1 MLAGFQRCQ
10 PLHSTTVPVGVLC
23 RNYCC
28 AVPKAEARLERRR
41 RTASSSE
48 QSVTHPPLSC
58 RHPFMS
64 DFGRFKEPPS
74 VSIRPPSTPKIQI
87 YIFRFRIDDETRSP
101 NNRQLASGC
110 PPIASSCS
118 PHLRSRITT
127 ITPSK
132 RLPMRWSRLCPP
144 SAPHY

>member
-1 MLAGFQRCQ
+1 MPAPPQYT
-10 PLHSTTVPVGVLC
+10 STSWCTVPQLLV
-23 RNYCC
+23 CC
-28 AVPKAEARLERRR
+28 AEARLERRR

-74 VSIRPPSTPKIQI
+74 VSIRPPFTPKIHI

-110 PPIASSCS
+110 PPIASSSS

-127 ITPSK
+127 ITPFKQITHALVST
-132 RLPMRWSRLCPP
+132 LPPQCATLLTG
-144 SAPHY
+144 A